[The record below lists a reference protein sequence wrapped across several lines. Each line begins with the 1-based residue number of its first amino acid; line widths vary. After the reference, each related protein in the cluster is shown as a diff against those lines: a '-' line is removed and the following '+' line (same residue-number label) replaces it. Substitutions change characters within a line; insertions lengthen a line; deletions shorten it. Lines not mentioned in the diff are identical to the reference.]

1 MISLTPSPQKNTIIE
16 TLVEFGVSIPPQL
29 AIKRWLIVIGRLV
42 SWLIIYIYIYYMIL
56 TYIDMFLV
64 VFAGFL
70 LRGPCSSTS

>member
-1 MISLTPSPQKNTIIE
+1 MISLTPSPKKNTIIE

-42 SWLIIYIYIYYMIL
+42 SWLIIYIYYMIL

-64 VFAGFL
+64 VFAGLL

>member
-42 SWLIIYIYIYYMIL
+42 SWLIIYIYYMIL

-70 LRGPCSSTS
+70 LRGPCPSTS